1 MSAAERPGKRAF
13 TIADDIGLTHFFDL
27 GGGKGTVSFSPD
39 GNYFV
44 VWSERGRLELNRVE
58 DALRIYRSQ
67 DVKSFLERSGTV
79 QPPTPLWVVS
89 RLGETGSVI
98 DKWRWLA
105 DSSGLA
111 FLQHTDDG
119 HRQLVLADVRTK
131 STKSLTP
138 AGENVA
144 AFEVQDG
151 RNYSYSSEL
160 RNPPPKA
167 VDEPA
172 ATVGTGRPLVNL
184 LFANQPASGPPQIHV
199 RKVIGGKRFEVNQN
213 SAAIPAAENLAPQ
226 LKGES
231 SGLEITVEQGLNDP
245 PLLIAKNERTS
256 RVLWD
261 PNPQLGGLDL
271 GQASIFK
278 WKDKNALERRGG
290 LYKPSDYEPGQRYPL
305 VIQTHDFD
313 ESRFSASGSIL
324 NSSYAA
330 RALAAAG
337 NVVLQLAED
346 CPPATTGDGPCAVSA
361 YESAINQLVSDG
373 IADPDKVGI
382 VAFSWPSFYVM
393 KLLTSSGPHIKAALI
408 ANAQFMGDY
417 FQHIALVDDPA
428 DPQGQVRNS
437 VIGGPAFGE
446 GLEQWLKNSPSFHL
460 DRITTPLMM
469 VAQGRWD
476 SLLMWAPYAGLHYLQ
491 KPVDLIEL
499 KSSEHNLTNPRMR
512 MLSQGETVDW
522 FRFWLQGYEDP
533 DPAKAEQYKRWRELR
548 KAYLENERKPAGNS
562 AVPSGS

>member
-1 MSAAERPGKRAF
+1 M
-13 TIADDIGLTHFFDL
+13 
-27 GGGKGTVSFSPD
+27 
-39 GNYFV
+39 
-44 VWSERGRLELNRVE
+44 
-58 DALRIYRSQ
+58 
-67 DVKSFLERSGTV
+67 
-79 QPPTPLWVVS
+79 
-89 RLGETGSVI
+89 GETGFVI

-105 DSSGLA
+105 DSNGLA
-111 FLQHTDDG
+111 FLQRTDDV

-151 RNYSYSSEL
+151 RSYSYSSEL

-199 RKVIGGKRFEVNQN
+199 WKVISGKRFEVNQN
-213 SAAIPAAENLAPQ
+213 RAAIPAAQNLAPQ

-231 SGLEITVEQGLNDP
+231 TGLEITVEQGLNDP

-261 PNPQLGGLDL
+261 PNPQLGELDL
-271 GQASIFK
+271 GQASVYT
-278 WKDKNALERRGG
+278 WKDKDGRERKGG
-290 LYKPSDYEPGQRYPL
+290 LYKPSDYRAGQRYPL

-313 ESRFSASGSIL
+313 ESQFLPAGSRL
-324 NSSYAA
+324 TSSYAA
-330 RALAAAG
+330 GVMAVAG
-337 NVVLQLAED
+337 IIVLQIGED
-346 CPPATTGDGPCAVSA
+346 CPSATTEDGPCAVSA
-361 YESAINQLVSDG
+361 YESAIEQLVSEG
-373 IADPDKVGI
+373 IADRERIGV

-393 KLLTSSGPHIKAALI
+393 KLITSNGIHIKAALI

-428 DPQGQVRNS
+428 DPQGQVRDS

-476 SLLMWAPYAGLHYLQ
+476 ALLMWAPYAGLHYLQ
-491 KPVDLIEL
+491 KPVDLIVL
-499 KSSEHNLTNPRMR
+499 KTSEHNLTNPHMR
-512 MLSQGETVDW
+512 MLSQGGTVDW
-522 FRFWLQGYEDP
+522 FRFWLQDYEDP
-533 DPAKAEQYKRWRELR
+533 DRAKSEQYKRWRDLR

-562 AVPSGS
+562 AAPSGS